1 VSDDKK
7 EAGVERR
14 GSGNGAQPTRKAAN
28 DRVGWLNGCSN
39 EPLTQAAAAAAA
51 SLVETQ

>member
-14 GSGNGAQPTRKAAN
+14 GCGNGAQPTRKAAN
-28 DRVGWLNGCSN
+28 DRVGGRLNGCSN
-39 EPLTQAAAAAAA
+39 EPLTQAAAAAA
-51 SLVETQ
+51 SLVEAQ